1 VTLDQ
6 LRTAQSIVDIAAVT
20 AHYNVAVRT
29 GADLLRAAEDAG
41 MAFSPWHPVTLTEGP
56 DSAGVMAV
64 VEPIASRHG
73 VTPRQV
79 ALAWHPHRSPA
90 SLPIPGTT
98 SVGHLKDNLAAGKI
112 ELSGDDTAAI
122 TALVAEQ

>member
-1 VTLDQ
+1 MTLDQ

-20 AHYNVAVRT
+20 AHNNVAVRT

-79 ALAWHPHRSPA
+79 ALAWHLRRSPE
-90 SLPIPGTT
+90 LPIPGTT

-112 ELSGDDTAAI
+112 ELSSDDTAAI

>member
-1 VTLDQ
+1 LALAPGDAD
-6 LRTAQSIVDIAAVT
+6 R
-20 AHYNVAVRT
+20 
-29 GADLLRAAEDAG
+29 GAGLGR
-41 MAFSPWHPVTLTEGP
+41 
-56 DSAGVMAV
+56 VMAV

-79 ALAWHPHRSPA
+79 ALAWHLHRSPA

-98 SVGHLKDNLAAGKI
+98 SVGHLRDNLAAGKI